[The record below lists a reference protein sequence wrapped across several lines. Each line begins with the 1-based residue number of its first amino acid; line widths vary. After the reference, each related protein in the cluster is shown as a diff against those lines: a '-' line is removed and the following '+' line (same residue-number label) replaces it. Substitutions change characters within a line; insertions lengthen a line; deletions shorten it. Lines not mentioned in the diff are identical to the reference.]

1 MIKFAFIFIC
11 FNIASC
17 SKKNDFPQKG
27 IIGSRPEV
35 VVDKSTQYSFD
46 SDMIGVL
53 NLDTAL
59 QFNNAIVDS
68 LMKWTY
74 ETKIKGSYKGLSM
87 AIGVPQKGFWKYAF
101 GESGTEYSLQT
112 NTKFHS
118 NSLSKMF
125 TAALVLKFIEERRIN
140 INDTIEKWFPDCP
153 RAKEITIKHLL
164 CNTSGLQTFE
174 ALYEFR
180 LFNKNNFSEQD
191 LLSMS
196 FQYPIKNAPDTYFS
210 YTNSGYIMLGCIL
223 QQVSNHS
230 LSQIF
235 DEYFI
240 LPLKLKNTII
250 CTKDNLDMGIV
261 RGYDENKLSSDNQWP
276 LTYGAGPLISTPTD
290 IVLMYQYLLSGFY
303 SSSESLKLML
313 TNMNI
318 WMKSPDTYYGK
329 GIYIIKDLPIG
340 DYIGHTGGDT
350 NFRTCVFFNPQN
362 RIFISIFSNTN
373 TTSIEP
379 AMFYM
384 TEKLTKYLE

>member
-1 MIKFAFIFIC
+1 M
-11 FNIASC
+11 
-17 SKKNDFPQKG
+17 
-27 IIGSRPEV
+27 
-35 VVDKSTQYSFD
+35 
-46 SDMIGVL
+46 
-53 NLDTAL
+53 
-59 QFNNAIVDS
+59 
-68 LMKWTY
+68 
-74 ETKIKGSYKGLSM
+74 
-87 AIGVPQKGFWKYAF
+87 
-101 GESGTEYSLQT
+101 
-112 NTKFHS
+112 
-118 NSLSKMF
+118 
-125 TAALVLKFIEERRIN
+125 
-140 INDTIEKWFPDCP
+140 
-153 RAKEITIKHLL
+153 
-164 CNTSGLQTFE
+164 
-174 ALYEFR
+174 
-180 LFNKNNFSEQD
+180 
-191 LLSMS
+191 
-196 FQYPIKNAPDTYFS
+196 
-210 YTNSGYIMLGCIL
+210 
-223 QQVSNHS
+223 
-230 LSQIF
+230 IF